1 MSVVSTDLVPQG
13 SSFSDA
19 PEGRN
24 EDGGR
29 GVSMNR
35 NKVSSLFRNRLA
47 HLKPLADGM
56 QPSSGGIVPTLE
68 RL

>member
-1 MSVVSTDLVPQG
+1 MNDVSTDLTLQG

-24 EDGGR
+24 EEGGR
-29 GVSMNR
+29 GVSICR
-35 NKVSSLFRNRLA
+35 NEVSTLFRNRLP

-56 QPSSGGIVPTLE
+56 QPSSGGIVPTLG